1 MHSWLYYN
9 KTLNSWSNVKY
20 TIKDSI
26 CKLGKLH
33 SSLETSLKKK
43 KKRGPYRM
51 KFLKIYNLKKS
62 NPQTRT

>member
-43 KKRGPYRM
+43 KKKRT
-51 KFLKIYNLKKS
+51 LQNEISQNLQPKKK
-62 NPQTRT
+62 